1 MKDVLTLDE
10 VTSYLRV
17 HRSTVYRLLRKKQLP
32 AFKVARD
39 WRFYRKALDEWI
51 AKRTAAQMAN
61 NEMRDIE

>member
-17 HRSTVYRLLRKKQLP
+17 HRSTIYRLLRKKQLP

-39 WRFYRKALDEWI
+39 WRFCREALDEWI
-51 AKRTAAQMAN
+51 AKRTTAQMAN
-61 NEMRDIE
+61 DEVRDIE